1 MSDGEGDSKKE
12 ATDWTV
18 YIVVCCVVV
27 GGLLVVVVGF
37 LVFHIV
43 LVCKGKTTRQ
53 FIKENK
59 QKQQSTTEKA

>member
-1 MSDGEGDSKKE
+1 M
-12 ATDWTV
+12 

-27 GGLLVVVVGF
+27 GGLLLVIVGF
-37 LVFHIV
+37 LLFHIV

-59 QKQQSTTEKA
+59 NKQQSTS